1 MKQDEIDRFLKKI
14 EKSAQDVPVP
24 EKLRPEQMMKKLE
37 ELEQKQKQDEKPN
50 HYNRRK
56 WSRPAEFGV
65 LAAAALVT
73 ILAAVQIQNAYITV
87 EPGKKGETATEAA
100 MPEGA
105 NTETEAETKAEGAIE
120 ETESPEAK
128 KYAAKSYQEIYQK
141 IKIYGDASY
150 MDGGIVESPT
160 GANPAEGEAMAGGG
174 TTTGSAMREESA
186 GSSQM
191 EQMEKETAIANTT
204 SKEFSDTNVQVEGV
218 DEGDIVKTDGVYLYI
233 MSFDS
238 GRIQIVEANG
248 SSPKK
253 RGVISDTSTT
263 RESRSIQ
270 EFYINGDRLS
280 VIRQAYVPYEE
291 DDRVKSYYQDQGVE
305 DIGGMRAIYSYAYP
319 AKSITYLE
327 TYDIS
332 DRDNPKLLGT
342 ITQDGTYKSSRRVDD
357 DIYLFTIY
365 YANHFQDVKRTE
377 SYIPAVNGTVL
388 PYDSIYIPEQ
398 VDGAG
403 YTVISSVNMKNPSK
417 TTSQKAV
424 VADGDQFYVSG
435 SNIYIGST
443 RYDGRASQY
452 DYTELIKL
460 SYKNGRITFQAHGNV
475 DGYLN
480 DQFSL
485 DEYQGKLRLV
495 STLSHNNGSSTN
507 SLLVLDENLKVIGE
521 IEDLAPG
528 EQIYSA
534 RFMGD
539 TGYFVT
545 FRNMDPLFSV
555 DLKDPKNPKILGE
568 LKITGFSE
576 YLHPYDENLLL
587 GIGREISPD
596 TGNFKG
602 LKLSMFDIS
611 NPKDVKE
618 IRKTVEKSYESSP
631 AWDNHKAVAISSGK
645 QVIGF
650 AVEEY
655 DKVCSEWKYNYV
667 LYIYNK
673 NQGFK
678 QVLSYE
684 LQDDY
689 NYENV
694 RGLYI
699 GQYFYVV
706 ESRRVTVFDMKK
718 FVQAGQVKY

>member
-1 MKQDEIDRFLKKI
+1 M
-14 EKSAQDVPVP
+14 
-24 EKLRPEQMMKKLE
+24 
-37 ELEQKQKQDEKPN
+37 
-50 HYNRRK
+50 
-56 WSRPAEFGV
+56 
-65 LAAAALVT
+65 
-73 ILAAVQIQNAYITV
+73 
-87 EPGKKGETATEAA
+87 
-100 MPEGA
+100 
-105 NTETEAETKAEGAIE
+105 
-120 ETESPEAK
+120 
-128 KYAAKSYQEIYQK
+128 
-141 IKIYGDASY
+141 
-150 MDGGIVESPT
+150 
-160 GANPAEGEAMAGGG
+160 
-174 TTTGSAMREESA
+174 
-186 GSSQM
+186 
-191 EQMEKETAIANTT
+191 
-204 SKEFSDTNVQVEGV
+204 
-218 DEGDIVKTDGVYLYI
+218 
-233 MSFDS
+233 
-238 GRIQIVEANG
+238 
-248 SSPKK
+248 
-253 RGVISDTSTT
+253 
-263 RESRSIQ
+263 
-270 EFYINGDRLS
+270 
-280 VIRQAYVPYEE
+280 
-291 DDRVKSYYQDQGVE
+291 
-305 DIGGMRAIYSYAYP
+305 
-319 AKSITYLE
+319 
-327 TYDIS
+327 
-332 DRDNPKLLGT
+332 
-342 ITQDGTYKSSRRVDD
+342 
-357 DIYLFTIY
+357 
-365 YANHFQDVKRTE
+365 
-377 SYIPAVNGTVL
+377 
-388 PYDSIYIPEQ
+388 
-398 VDGAG
+398 
-403 YTVISSVNMKNPSK
+403 ISSVNMKNPSK

-507 SLLVLDENLKVIGE
+507 SLLVLDESLKVIGE

-611 NPKDVKE
+611 NPKDVRE

-655 DKVCSEWKYNYV
+655 DKVSREWKYNYV
-667 LYIYNK
+667 VYSYDK